1 MNLNTNQTDT
11 AAELYAEV
19 HRSAGMGIESILAL
33 MPKVKSEELRADMTS
48 QMNGYGSLRERAEN
62 GLTRCEAKAEKES
75 PAKTFAARMGIAAE
89 TVLDTSSSHIAEL
102 MIRGSGADIIS
113 ITRAQNKALHG
124 PSRIGTDCDAV
135 TLSNEIIDF
144 ENQSIDKMKKYL

>member
-1 MNLNTNQTDT
+1 MNTNKQDT

-19 HRSAGMGIESILAL
+19 HRSASMGIESILAL
-33 MPKVKSEELRADMTS
+33 MPKVNSDALKSDMTA
-48 QMNGYGSLRERAEN
+48 QMNGYGALRKRAEH
-62 GLTRCEAKAEKES
+62 GLTECDAKAEKES
-75 PAKTFAARMGIAAE
+75 PAKVFAARMGIAAE

-124 PSRIGTDCDAV
+124 PSRIGEDNAAYA
-135 TLSNEIIDF
+135 LSRDVIDF
-144 ENQSIDKMKKYL
+144 ENESIDRMKKYL

>member
-1 MNLNTNQTDT
+1 MNGNNNCSDT

-33 MPKVKSEELRADMTS
+33 MPKVNCDALKADMTA
-48 QMNGYGSLRERAEN
+48 QMNGYGLFKERAES
-62 GLTRCEAKAEKES
+62 GLTLCNAEAEKEK
-75 PAKTFAARMGIAAE
+75 PAKVFAARMGIAAE

-113 ITRAQNKALHG
+113 ITRAQNKATHG
-124 PSRIGTDCDAV
+124 PSRITTDDSAYA
-135 TLSNEIIDF
+135 LSRDVIDF
-144 ENQSIDKMKKYL
+144 ENQSIDRMKKYL